1 MFACYLVVDEKS
13 PGKDFDSTFPL
24 KRDLL
29 VGYGYTRPLAIDSI
43 TPTSTTTPS
52 QTLKSTPPPNSLAEG
67 FTNVLNSKSVK
78 VTAPEKRIHIGK
90 DSLEQEEMPPPPPV
104 KSVLSSIQSEVEKK
118 IEKQK
123 EENGD
128 VMDKVCV

>member
-1 MFACYLVVDEKS
+1 M
-13 PGKDFDSTFPL
+13 
-24 KRDLL
+24 
-29 VGYGYTRPLAIDSI
+29 GYRHIYPLAIESH
-43 TPTSTTTPS
+43 TPTRTTTPS
-52 QTLKSTPPPNSLAEG
+52 QTLGRTSPSNSLAAG

-104 KSVLSSIQSEVEKK
+104 KSVLTSIQSEVEKK

-128 VMDKVCV
+128 VMDKVCVWR